1 MTLTASRAPA
11 RALDPSIDEE
21 KPGALVPTPVV
32 GLRSMLPGLKT
43 PSGAVGSVIIVL
55 WVLVALTW
63 NLWTQNPYATDP
75 LATFRPPSVEH
86 LFGTDSLG
94 RDVFARV
101 MAGSSTSL
109 FVGPAA
115 TLIAMAGGI
124 LFGGIAGYV
133 GGLVDEVIMRV
144 FDVLL
149 AFPALIMAIVLLG
162 LLQSD
167 TITLVLLLALFFMPL
182 VARTARAAVLGVKN
196 QEYVEAARL
205 RGERA
210 PYILFREILP
220 NISGVLVVEATV
232 RLSSAIVT
240 SASLSFIGLGVQP
253 PSPDWGL
260 TIATEAPYLTIA
272 WWSALFPSLALASL
286 VVGVALLAEGLR
298 DGRDR

>member
-1 MTLTASRAPA
+1 MTSTIPDP
-11 RALDPSIDEE
+11 ALDTGQNAE
-21 KPGALVPTPVV
+21 KPGALVPTRIV
-32 GLRSMLPGLKT
+32 GLRALAPGLRT
-43 PSGAVGSVIIVL
+43 PSGTIGSIIIVV
-55 WVLVALTW
+55 WVLIALTW
-63 NLWTQNPYATDP
+63 SLWAQNPYATDA
-75 LATFRPPSVEH
+75 LATLRPPSLAH

-109 FVGPAA
+109 IVGPAA

-124 LFGGIAGYV
+124 LFGGLAGYL
-133 GGLVDEVIMRV
+133 GGVADEIIMRV
-144 FDVLL
+144 ADVLL
-149 AFPALIMAIVLLG
+149 AFPALIIAIILLG

-167 TITLVLLLALFFMPL
+167 MTTLILLLALFFMPL
-182 VARTARAAVLGVKN
+182 VARTVRGAVMSVKN

-205 RGERA
+205 RGERTG
-210 PYILFREILP
+210 YILFAEILP

-298 DGRDR
+298 EGSER